1 MSYGSA
7 ITRKNE
13 DVAQLIWS
21 SLAEYDKRSS
31 AEDMYSFQEQRS
43 ERETRHK
50 NLLNTLLQRRTLM
63 GHWEPNGK
71 HTLLRADL
79 ILLSRAS

>member
-50 NLLNTLLQRRTLM
+50 NHFAHLATATDTDGTLGTE
-63 GHWEPNGK
+63 W
-71 HTLLRADL
+71 
-79 ILLSRAS
+79 

>member
-21 SLAEYDKRSS
+21 SLAEYDKLSS

-50 NLLNTLLQRRTLM
+50 NLFEHLATATDTDGTLGTE
-63 GHWEPNGK
+63 W
-71 HTLLRADL
+71 
-79 ILLSRAS
+79 